1 MFTSQPKG
9 PNNMK
14 SIDDRR
20 NTTCMKSY
28 RAQAENTVLKMKTKM
43 SELERDTRRDSLA
56 LKAEGGP
63 TSQGTLVASR
73 S

>member
-1 MFTSQPKG
+1 
-9 PNNMK
+9 
-14 SIDDRR
+14 
-20 NTTCMKSY
+20 
-28 RAQAENTVLKMKTKM
+28 M